1 MLLRQLFEVATEG
14 STNAGSIAAIP
25 NPHVAIGNSSA
36 RKAYGNGANPHPP
49 KAKQR
54 LNRNGT
60 AKNALDMDTNIFGGE
75 TIKR

>member
-14 STNAGSIAAIP
+14 STNAGSIAALP
-25 NPHVAIGNSSA
+25 NPQVAIGNVSA
-36 RKAYGNGANPHPP
+36 RKAYGRGANPKPP

-54 LNRNGT
+54 LTPSGT
-60 AKNALDMDTNIFGGE
+60 AKNALDMSTNIFGGE